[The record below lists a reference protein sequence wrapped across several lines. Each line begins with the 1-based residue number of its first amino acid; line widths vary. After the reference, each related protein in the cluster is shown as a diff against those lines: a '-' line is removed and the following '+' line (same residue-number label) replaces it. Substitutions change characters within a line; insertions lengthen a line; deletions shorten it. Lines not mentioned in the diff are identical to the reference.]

1 MLKFL
6 AGKKTYI
13 VAILM
18 GVVAALEAAGVID
31 AETRTT
37 ILAILGALGLST
49 LRAGISEGTPSV
61 PEKK

>member
-18 GVVAALEAAGVID
+18 GVVAALEAGGVID
-31 AETRTT
+31 AEMRVT
-37 ILAILGALGLST
+37 ILSILAALGLGT
-49 LRAGISEGTPSV
+49 LRAAIPTT